1 MKAKKTISKTLT
13 GLSIASAIFLMNACN
28 LNPAIEKVQPAEV
41 ISIHDLQIRP
51 GIDEKE
57 FESFV
62 MNEIAPLYNQMK
74 GQDLYLAK
82 GDRGVR
88 ESQYAFIIT
97 FTSIEDRDR
106 IYPYGEGFSE
116 EFNQIMEGKDAIW
129 NKFYSMAE
137 GFDGYMFTDYVKVL
151 Q

>member
-1 MKAKKTISKTLT
+1 MKAKKTILKALT
-13 GLSIASAIFLMNACN
+13 GLFLALIFSLMNACN
-28 LNPAIEKVQPAEV
+28 LNPAAENVQPAEV
-41 ISIHDLQIRP
+41 ICIHDLQIRP

-88 ESQYAFIIT
+88 EGQYAIIIT
-97 FTSIEDRDR
+97 FASIEDRDR
-106 IYPYGEGFSE
+106 IYPFGEDFSE
-116 EFNQIMEGKDAIW
+116 EFQQIMEGTDDIW
-129 NKFYSMAE
+129 YKFNFMAE
-137 GFDGYMFTDYVKVL
+137 GFDGNTNTDYVKVL

>member
-1 MKAKKTISKTLT
+1 MKNFIGLFIGLTIL
-13 GLSIASAIFLMNACN
+13 LMSAIN
-28 LNPAIEKVQPAEV
+28 LNPATEEAQSDEV
-41 ISIHDLQIRP
+41 ICIHDLQIRP

-57 FESFV
+57 FETFV
-62 MNEIAPLYNQMK
+62 MNEIAPLYDQMK

-88 ESQYAFIIT
+88 AGQYAIIIT

-106 IYPYGEGFSE
+106 IYPPGEGFSE
-116 EFNQIMEGKDAIW
+116 EFNQIMEGTDAIW
-129 NKFYSMAE
+129 YKFNFMAE
-137 GFDGYMFTDYVKVL
+137 GFDGSMHTDYVKVL